1 MCSTVYF
8 GTLDL
13 NVPQT
18 PQIQCAL
25 NTSSNLISQL
35 TPALPL
41 FSNFSSGA
49 TIHVGPYQKMWT
61 HFLFSPTT
69 DPLSQQDL
77 LALVC

>member
-35 TPALPL
+35 MPALPL

-49 TIHVGPYQKMWT
+49 TIHVGHTKKCGLI
-61 HFLFSPTT
+61 FLFSPTT

-77 LALVC
+77 LTLVC